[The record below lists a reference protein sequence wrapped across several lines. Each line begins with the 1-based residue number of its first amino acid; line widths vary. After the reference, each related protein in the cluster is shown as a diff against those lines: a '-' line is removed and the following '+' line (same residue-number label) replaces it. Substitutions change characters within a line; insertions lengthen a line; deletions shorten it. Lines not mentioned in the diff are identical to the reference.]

1 MFNKN
6 TLNHYHFMAT
16 LALVL
21 SVLIC
26 AGDLWAAG
34 KPPTATA
41 DLTGLVLVENG
52 VSRVPIVVF
61 KDAPPFTRRAA
72 DELAQAK
79 WEQVWKEITLIKK
92 DYPFAISASYVSP
105 GNRYLQQYSPDQKI
119 EVLMEDKP
127 GFK

>member
-72 DELAQAK
+72 DELAQYIEKTSGAK
-79 WEQVWKEITLIKK
+79 PQIIEGDPQPT
-92 DYPFAISASYVSP
+92 PAHAIWVGYQPRPPHRPNGSKSGRKSH
-105 GNRYLQQYSPDQKI
+105 
-119 EVLMEDKP
+119 
-127 GFK
+127 